1 MMINYYQLS
10 FPFPKRM
17 CTGGGARNA
26 EKTLG
31 MTFLMEALPVAS
43 QLPRKLDVRAGDSQS
58 HAAARAN
65 APRNCCFG
73 RKKKTCFDEEVLLF
87 QGEEGKKKQ
96 AQQKAWQLAGVE
108 SDSSHRVLQMSEE
121 ILGCI

>member
-1 MMINYYQLS
+1 
-10 FPFPKRM
+10 
-17 CTGGGARNA
+17 
-26 EKTLG
+26 

-121 ILGCI
+121 ILGCISAFLAPKWLFRSVQNPIAPAISVIAV